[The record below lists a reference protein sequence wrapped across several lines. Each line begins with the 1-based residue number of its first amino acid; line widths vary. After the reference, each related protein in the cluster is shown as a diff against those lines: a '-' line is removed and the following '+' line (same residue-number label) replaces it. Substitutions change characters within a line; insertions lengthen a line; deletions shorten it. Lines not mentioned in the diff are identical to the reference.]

1 MEAFIITSTA
11 GFAVMAAYIVAML
24 AKHGIQATVSDNFYV
39 SRHKWLFSAAT
50 ALYALLS
57 LPAMLE
63 AGGVQCLAFLAA
75 AGLMLVAA
83 EPHFHSPWG
92 RKLHIGGAVAALACG
107 LAWACTVQWEPV
119 VLTAVA
125 YLYYAV
131 IAWRSDRPSEMYTLY
146 IGECAAVLA
155 IFIALLCGL
164 QQ

>member
-131 IAWRSDRPSEMYTLY
+131 IAWRSKEPSEMYPLY
-146 IGECAAVLA
+146 VGECAASLA
-155 IFIALLCGL
+155 IFIALMCGL
-164 QQ
+164 QN

>member
-75 AGLMLVAA
+75 AGLLLVAA

-107 LAWACTVQWEPV
+107 LAWACTVLWEPV
-119 VLTAVA
+119 VITAVA

-131 IAWRSDRPSEMYTLY
+131 IAWRSKEPSEMYPLY
-146 IGECAAVLA
+146 VGECAASLA
-155 IFIALLCGL
+155 IFIALMCGL
-164 QQ
+164 QN

>member
-1 MEAFIITSTA
+1 
-11 GFAVMAAYIVAML
+11 MAAYIVAML

-92 RKLHIGGAVAALACG
+92 SKLHIGGAVAALACG

-131 IAWRSDRPSEMYTLY
+131 IAWRSDRPSEMYPLY

>member
-1 MEAFIITSTA
+1 
-11 GFAVMAAYIVAML
+11 MAAYIVAML
-24 AKHGIQATVSDNFYV
+24 VKHGIQATVSDNFYV

-50 ALYALLS
+50 ALYTLLS

-92 RKLHIGGAVAALACG
+92 RKLHVGGAVVALVCG

-119 VLTAVA
+119 AVTAAA

-131 IAWRSDRPSEMYTLY
+131 IAWRSNRPSEMYPLY
-146 IGECAAVLA
+146 VGECAASLA
-155 IFIALLCGL
+155 IFIALMCGL
-164 QQ
+164 QN

>member
-1 MEAFIITSTA
+1 
-11 GFAVMAAYIVAML
+11 MAAYIVAML
-24 AKHGIQATVSDNFYV
+24 VKHGIQATVSDNFYV

-50 ALYALLS
+50 ALYTLLS

-92 RKLHIGGAVAALACG
+92 RKLHVGGAVVALVCG

-119 VLTAVA
+119 AVTAVA

-131 IAWRSDRPSEMYTLY
+131 IAWRSNRPSEMYPLY
-146 IGECAAVLA
+146 VGECAASLA
-155 IFIALLCGL
+155 IFIALMCGL
-164 QQ
+164 QN

>member
-1 MEAFIITSTA
+1 MGMMITASL
-11 GFAVMAAYIVAML
+11 GFLVLAAYIVTML
-24 AKHGIQATVSDNFYV
+24 AKHGMQPTVSDNYYV

-50 ALYALLS
+50 TLYALLS

-63 AGGVQCLAFLAA
+63 ADGVQCLAFLAA
-75 AGLMLVAA
+75 SGLLLVAA

-92 RKLHIGGAVAALACG
+92 RKLHVGGAVAALACG

-119 VLTAVA
+119 AVTAVA

-131 IAWRSDRPSEMYTLY
+131 IAWRSNRPSEMYPLY
-146 IGECAAVLA
+146 VGECAAVLA

>member
-75 AGLMLVAA
+75 AGLLLVAA
-83 EPHFHSPWG
+83 EPHFRSPWG
-92 RKLHIGGAVAALACG
+92 RKLHIGGAVVALVCG

-119 VLTAVA
+119 AITAVA

-131 IAWRSDRPSEMYTLY
+131 IAWRSNRPSEMYPLY
-146 IGECAAVLA
+146 VGECAASLA
-155 IFIALLCGL
+155 IFIALMCGL
-164 QQ
+164 QN